1 MDRAHPIFGTM
12 KSSAFSTNP
21 QSRFASVLLDSELG
35 PTRLARHSWQSP
47 WFSVVLKQQLCWGWG
62 PLKGAVSVW
71 KRLQSSEA
79 EAKGVTGRNKRE
91 PFSPQRVVIDS
102 PGKSMMCFRKRKQK
116 KMNKWPHL
124 VVYHFDQ
131 VLVEPGFLD
140 LNAGHVRPGGH
151 QAKSLTQFY
160 SVDFSQPM
168 IGVKKCIFN
177 KHINQS
183 FHQLFLMVSWE
194 LQT

>member
-1 MDRAHPIFGTM
+1 MPEA
-12 KSSAFSTNP
+12 
-21 QSRFASVLLDSELG
+21 SRG
-35 PTRLARHSWQSP
+35 P
-47 WFSVVLKQQLCWGWG
+47 F
-62 PLKGAVSVW
+62 KGAVTAQKIPPWV
-71 KRLQSSEA
+71 RDGD
-79 EAKGVTGRNKRE
+79 KGVTGRNKRE

-160 SVDFSQPM
+160 YVDFSQPM